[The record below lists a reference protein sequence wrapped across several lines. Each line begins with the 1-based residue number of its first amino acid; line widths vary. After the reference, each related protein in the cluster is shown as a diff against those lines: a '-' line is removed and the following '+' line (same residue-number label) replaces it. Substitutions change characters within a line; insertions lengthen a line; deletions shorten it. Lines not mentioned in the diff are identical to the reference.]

1 MPWVKRPEKTS
12 EYPHHWSGCRK
23 FKKKSEIQDSID
35 AQLIKKQQ
43 SENEVPVS
51 SEGRIIPASMSRT
64 REKYDWQMILNDY
77 LTPIIEENQDE
88 DEEIEP
94 KWKTRLEIA
103 TKYNIPMNTLKCR
116 MQQYNWIILQ
126 HNAEQK
132 LWAGR
137 NEKVYRMMARKLP
150 QIQGKTFLVA
160 EKAIDKLD
168 DLIENVDDENAV
180 YKAMSATEKALNI
193 AFSAS
198 GNVIDKAQVIEGVK
212 PFLQLSEQIKQ
223 TVYDKNGQPISSVQR
238 QTLLEMFQNRS
249 LSAGQTAEVQENT
262 GEYDEYDG
270 I

>member
-1 MPWVKRPEKTS
+1 
-12 EYPHHWSGCRK
+12 
-23 FKKKSEIQDSID
+23 
-35 AQLIKKQQ
+35 
-43 SENEVPVS
+43 
-51 SEGRIIPASMSRT
+51 
-64 REKYDWQMILNDY
+64 
-77 LTPIIEENQDE
+77 
-88 DEEIEP
+88 
-94 KWKTRLEIA
+94 
-103 TKYNIPMNTLKCR
+103 

-137 NEKVYRMMARKLP
+137 NEKVYRMIARTP
-150 QIQGKTFLVA
+150 ANTDKTFLVA

-223 TVYDKNGQPISSVQR
+223 TVYERPVNPFLRPASNSFGDVS
-238 QTLLEMFQNRS
+238 E
-249 LSAGQTAEVQENT
+249 
-262 GEYDEYDG
+262 
-270 I
+270 